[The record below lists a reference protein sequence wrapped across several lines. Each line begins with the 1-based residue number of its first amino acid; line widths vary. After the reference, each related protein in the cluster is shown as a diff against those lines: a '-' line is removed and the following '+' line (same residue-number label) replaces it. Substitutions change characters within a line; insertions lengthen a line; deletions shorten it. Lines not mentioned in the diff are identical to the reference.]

1 MPEEIADCF
10 RWRHLKELE
19 DLLVPKNLHGKDPRA
34 EYSPESFS
42 IREVA
47 QEGPGQY
54 RMFYEYGWYAHYGCR
69 DMAHGDIECEE
80 ISFRYRKGEA
90 LFEFELPEERTTVD
104 EF

>member
-1 MPEEIADCF
+1 
-10 RWRHLKELE
+10 
-19 DLLVPKNLHGKDPRA
+19 
-34 EYSPESFS
+34 
-42 IREVA
+42 
-47 QEGPGQY
+47 
-54 RMFYEYGWYAHYGCR
+54 MFYEYGWYAHYGCR